1 MTTEAH
7 QVTRQVNL
15 SFKHQVLFTRDAF
28 ARDNESL
35 RSVLL
40 PKRDESTQTL
50 RTVRVLLY
58 IDRHLLTDVLRE
70 KIVSYFET
78 STAADGDATTALEL
92 VCPPIAMDGGEDSKN
107 NWRVVEGI
115 WKDIN
120 TYKICRH
127 SYVIIVGGGASID
140 LVGFAVATA
149 HRGVRLVRMPTT
161 TLCQGDGG
169 VGVKNG
175 VNYFGKK
182 NWVGSFTVPDAV
194 INDYDFLLTLPDAHK
209 RAGYAEAVKV
219 SLIKDKDFFL
229 EIEAK
234 ARQLA
239 AFDPAAMQRLIWKSA
254 VLHLDHIAFNGD
266 PFEKGS
272 ARPLDFGHWI
282 AHKLE
287 PLSNYKINHGYAVA
301 IGICA
306 DFAYCAELGMI
317 PTGVRDRI
325 VTLFEALGF
334 ATYNALLHS
343 QSPTGSFIILDGLQE
358 FREHLGGV
366 LTITL
371 ITDIG
376 RGLEVHEMDPA
387 LILRSLNWLKD
398 RHDAKQHS

>member
-1 MTTEAH
+1 
-7 QVTRQVNL
+7 
-15 SFKHQVLFTRDAF
+15 
-28 ARDNESL
+28 
-35 RSVLL
+35 
-40 PKRDESTQTL
+40 
-50 RTVRVLLY
+50 
-58 IDRHLLTDVLRE
+58 
-70 KIVSYFET
+70 
-78 STAADGDATTALEL
+78 
-92 VCPPIAMDGGEDSKN
+92 MDGGEDSKN
-107 NWRVVEGI
+107 NWSVVEGI

-120 TYKICRH
+120 AYKICRH

-149 HRGVRLVRMPTT
+149 HRGVRLIRMPTT

-194 INDYDFLLTLPDAHK
+194 INDYDFLATLPDTHK
-209 RAGYAEAVKV
+209 RAGYAEAIKV
-219 SLIKDKDFFL
+219 SLIKDKDFFA
-229 EIEAK
+229 EIEAN

-239 AFDPAAMQRLIWKSA
+239 AFDPAAMERLIWKSA

-306 DFAYCAELGMI
+306 DVAYCAELGMI
-317 PTGVRDRI
+317 PAGVRDRI
-325 VTLFEALGF
+325 VALFEALGF

-343 QSPTGSFIILDGLQE
+343 QSSTGSFTILDGLQE

-371 ITDIG
+371 ITEIG
-376 RGLEVHEMDPA
+376 KGLEVHEMDPA

-398 RHDAKQHS
+398 RHDAKPHS